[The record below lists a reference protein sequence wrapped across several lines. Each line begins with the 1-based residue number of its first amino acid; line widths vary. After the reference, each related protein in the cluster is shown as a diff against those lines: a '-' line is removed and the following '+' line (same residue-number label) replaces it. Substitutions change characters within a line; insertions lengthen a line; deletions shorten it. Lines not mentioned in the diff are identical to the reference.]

1 MTADNLQRAIEEV
14 HSLMSRMSQKR
25 KDLIEDESY
34 ILEIKMY
41 LSRFDLLYKYIED
54 KLSLNKLRSLAYPF
68 TISSSNGIHEIFIPA
83 MNASS
88 YISGLNRAVKTINP
102 KTNLYLSNI
111 LRGSTILCFE
121 YSEDNYLDEKF
132 NKVETSTILSELC
145 QALNETESKAI
156 IEVEKIVKGK
166 TKRESILRSI
176 RSLTPII
183 GESDFETILEMNYI
197 EKPIILNSEI
207 RKTIN
212 TIVPTSIPKNANV
225 DWENN
230 LAIGYIRE
238 INNVSKSFILY
249 NNDSYDDNTE
259 ALIKVFY
266 KDETIEDELL
276 NKFTDKVTI
285 DFKKENRRYILS
297 KIR

>member
-1 MTADNLQRAIEEV
+1 MTAENLQKAIEEV

-68 TISSSNGIHEIFIPA
+68 TISSNNEIHEIFIPA

-132 NKVETSTILSELC
+132 NKVETSTILSDLC
-145 QALNETESKAI
+145 QALNETESTAI
-156 IEVEKIVKGK
+156 AEVEKIVKGK
-166 TKRESILRSI
+166 TKRESILRSL

-183 GESDFETILEMNYI
+183 GESDIETILEMNYI

-249 NNDSYDDNTE
+249 NNNSYDDNTE